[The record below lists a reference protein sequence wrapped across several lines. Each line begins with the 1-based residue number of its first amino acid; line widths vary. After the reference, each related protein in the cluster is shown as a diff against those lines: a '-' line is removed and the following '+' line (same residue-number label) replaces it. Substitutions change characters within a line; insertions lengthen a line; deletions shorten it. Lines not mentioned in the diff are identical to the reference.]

1 MVSQDRLLY
10 LEVYI
15 MKKKIILI
23 TGSARKD
30 SNSVTMADSFE
41 AAAKVKGLEIS
52 RIDAT
57 KLEIDVCY
65 DCGNC
70 YSAGKACAFDDDFNK
85 IADKLVNADG
95 IVVACPVYWYT
106 FPAKVKALIDKFYAL
121 YAGGYMF
128 TGKKCALISCC
139 EEEGMETFDGI
150 NFAFDKSFELM
161 GAEIV
166 GKVEIT
172 GVNEAGAIKNT
183 DGEAKAA
190 KLSELFV

>member
-1 MVSQDRLLY
+1 M
-10 LEVYI
+10 E
-15 MKKKIILI
+15 KKIILI

-30 SNSVTMADSFE
+30 SNSVIMADSFA
-41 AAAKVKGLEIS
+41 AAAKVKGFEIS

-57 KLEIDVCY
+57 KLEIGVCHA
-65 DCGNC
+65 CNTC
-70 YSAGKACAFDDDFNK
+70 YSVGKACTFDDDFNK
-85 IADKLVNADG
+85 IADDLVNADG

-121 YAGGYMF
+121 YVGGHMF

-139 EEEGMETFDGI
+139 EDKEMEAFDGI
-150 NFAFDKSFELM
+150 NFAFDKTFTLM

-172 GVNEAGAIKNT
+172 GVNDAGAIKNT
-183 DGEAKAA
+183 DGEVQAA

>member
-1 MVSQDRLLY
+1 
-10 LEVYI
+10 

-30 SNSVTMADSFE
+30 SNSIAMADSFE
-41 AAAKVKGLEIS
+41 VAAKEKGLEIK

-57 KLEIDVCY
+57 KLEIGVCHA
-65 DCGNC
+65 CNTC
-70 YSAGKACAFDDDFNK
+70 YSVGRACTFNDDFNK
-85 IADKLVNADG
+85 IADDLLNADG
-95 IVVACPVYWYT
+95 IVVACPIYWYT
-106 FPAKVKALIDKFYAL
+106 FPAKVKALIDKFYAF
-121 YAGGYMF
+121 YMGGNMF

-139 EEEGMETFDGI
+139 EEKEVENFDGI

-161 GAEIV
+161 GAQIV

-172 GVNEAGAIKNT
+172 GVNDAGAIKNT
-183 DGEAKAA
+183 DGEVQAA